1 MTQSKVGWRL
11 EHHFYPQI
19 VSVDVLYLL
28 VAVWC
33 WCKSVTAVEDVRHQ
47 AELIEVTMESSG
59 GALHKPSHSHSPLS
73 YSAHIRTFDFHLAAF
88 SQPNSYIKEVELLNN
103 FVWSMVH
110 QFFISAAR
118 KILGWY
124 GEWFSAAV
132 GKYEHATVHCR
143 DLLMERDRWHGT
155 PCICKL

>member
-11 EHHFYPQI
+11 EHHFTRRL
-19 VSVDVLYLL
+19 SLL
-28 VAVWC
+28 LAVMQDADSC
-33 WCKSVTAVEDVRHQ
+33 GGCQ
-47 AELIEVTMESSG
+47 ASG
-59 GALHKPSHSHSPLS
+59 RADRGDNGEQRRCPSQSFTYTPHTS

-103 FVWSMVH
+103 FVWSMVQH
-110 QFFISAAR
+110 FFISAAR